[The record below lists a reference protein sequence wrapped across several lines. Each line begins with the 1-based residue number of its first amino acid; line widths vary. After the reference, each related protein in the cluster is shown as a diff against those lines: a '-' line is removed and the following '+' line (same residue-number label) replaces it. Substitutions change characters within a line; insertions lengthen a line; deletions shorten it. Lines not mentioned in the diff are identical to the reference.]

1 MVSKMNDIDWLVGQT
16 NEYRLAEDDIGE
28 IVEDF
33 SDVGKLGHVFP
44 AVDELDMIDIGD
56 GVVHGPTYVNRN
68 LTCEQKEVR
77 KLLGEFVCYFAW
89 EYTEMTGLDSG
100 LVDHRLP
107 IKQGFQPY
115 KPSVRNYSPKII
127 GRVKEEIDRL
137 LKAGFIQPCRYAEWV
152 ANIVPVEKK

>member
-56 GVVHGPTYVNRN
+56 GVVHGPTYVN
-68 LTCEQKEVR
+68 
-77 KLLGEFVCYFAW
+77 
-89 EYTEMTGLDSG
+89 
-100 LVDHRLP
+100 
-107 IKQGFQPY
+107 
-115 KPSVRNYSPKII
+115 
-127 GRVKEEIDRL
+127 
-137 LKAGFIQPCRYAEWV
+137 
-152 ANIVPVEKK
+152 